1 MDWLLIEWKW
11 TNQEL
16 PPPGKPVLFYTR
28 FLSMLFVGQ
37 LEYDPRAYL
46 TDDEKLRTLLVTC
59 PLPISDRDDID
70 EDYLP
75 DLWTEL
81 PERPIE
87 MF

>member
-16 PPPGKPVLFYTR
+16 PPSQFPVLFYTR
-28 FLSMLFVGQ
+28 ILGMLFVGM
-37 LEYDPRAYL
+37 LDYDPQAEL
-46 TDDEKLRTLLVTC
+46 TDDEKLRTLIVTG
-59 PLPISDRDDID
+59 PLPGDKGDID
-70 EDYLP
+70 GDHLP

-87 MF
+87 LF

>member
-1 MDWLLIEWKW
+1 MDRLLIKWKW

-16 PPPGKPVLFYTR
+16 PPSQYPVLFYTR
-28 FLSMLFVGQ
+28 ILGMLFVGM
-37 LEYDPRAYL
+37 LDYDPQAEL
-46 TDDEKLRTLLVTC
+46 TDDEKLRTLMVTG
-59 PLPISDRDDID
+59 PLPGNRGDID
-70 EDYLP
+70 GDHLP